1 MVYTYRAQDYPNAE
15 ASIGDT
21 ETYPPCLGGGGEATV
36 SDKRQII
43 QL

>member
-21 ETYPPCLGGGGEATV
+21 ETYPPCLGGEEVTV